1 MESEGNSSKT
11 SRRLSGDPPLHL
23 PDDDAFPLLAQFNP
37 PTKLPTKASVIGQLR
52 YLSGGGKRNMTRAQA
67 VIEVAKEVEDK
78 YFHDTVHCKSLHQI
92 NKHIT
97 TLYDIYTQGKAKAKL
112 GLMTQPKAKAY
123 EQLVK
128 EKDYLFD
135 VATED
140 QTRKNRL
147 NEEWGV
153 KMGQRENLYLEDQR
167 GPRLMECDS
176 GADPAWFRSLMQAQT
191 LAEG

>member
-1 MESEGNSSKT
+1 
-11 SRRLSGDPPLHL
+11 
-23 PDDDAFPLLAQFNP
+23 
-37 PTKLPTKASVIGQLR
+37 
-52 YLSGGGKRNMTRAQA
+52 
-67 VIEVAKEVEDK
+67 
-78 YFHDTVHCKSLHQI
+78 
-92 NKHIT
+92 
-97 TLYDIYTQGKAKAKL
+97 
-112 GLMTQPKAKAY
+112 MTQPKAKAY